1 MQIKILKREV
11 TVGIEHRVREYDE
24 IMNFSELFQQSNQLC
39 KFSPN
44 GRHVCSC
51 SQCRVV
57 IRDVATLQIVAI
69 FTCADPVQYIEWAS
83 DSVHVMCGMFKR
95 GMVQV
100 WWYIVTS

>member
-1 MQIKILKREV
+1 
-11 TVGIEHRVREYDE
+11 
-24 IMNFSELFQQSNQLC
+24 MNFSDLFQHSNQLC

-57 IRDVATLQIVAI
+57 VRDIATLQIVAI
-69 FTCADPVQYIEWAS
+69 FTCLDPVQYIEWAS
-83 DSVHVMCGMFKR
+83 DSVHLMCGMFKR

-100 WWYIVTS
+100 CVHQIRVPLKQYITTI

>member
-1 MQIKILKREV
+1 
-11 TVGIEHRVREYDE
+11 
-24 IMNFSELFQQSNQLC
+24 MNFSDLFQHSNQLC

-57 IRDVATLQIVAI
+57 VRDIATLQIVAV
-69 FTCADPVQYIEWAS
+69 FTCLDPVQYIEWAS

-100 WWYIVTS
+100 RVLQIRINHYNTSLYFRFGQ

>member
-1 MQIKILKREV
+1 MIF
-11 TVGIEHRVREYDE
+11 

-57 IRDVATLQIVAI
+57 VRDVATLQMIAV
-69 FTCADPVQYIEWAS
+69 FTCVDPVQYVEWAS

-95 GMVQV
+95 AMVQV
-100 WWYIVTS
+100 WYHFQLLTFCKDTELGRCGQ

>member
-1 MQIKILKREV
+1 MQIKILKREK
-11 TVGIEHRVREYDE
+11 VGNDPGEYLYE
-24 IMNFSELFQQSNQLC
+24 NKVVIMNFSELFQQSNQLC

-57 IRDVATLQIVAI
+57 VRDVATLQIIAI
-69 FTCADPVQYIEWAS
+69 FTCADPVQYLEWAS

-100 WWYIVTS
+100 CW